1 MLMEF
6 LPMLLGAGWWLW
18 GISVFSVLLF
28 ILIIVAQ
35 FQVGKKVFQKLA
47 PPDLEEEQP
56 AATDEPPAADEES
69 LNKPPAE

>member
-18 GISVFSVLLF
+18 GISVFMVLLF
-28 ILIIVAQ
+28 ILIIVTQ

-56 AATDEPPAADEES
+56 AATDEPPAADEQGDEQ
-69 LNKPPAE
+69 PGT